1 MHESIY
7 PTPYLPVPQPRTGP
21 MRLLFYGGFLGGLLI
36 TAAVLWVGV
45 AQNENIWTAWFA
57 GKFAAWQGIGI
68 GLLLGTVFALGM
80 WYGGRYIEGFAA
92 IRQKIAQA
100 LELESIYGWHAVAL
114 SLIAAVPE
122 EIFFRGAMQPTLG
135 LILTALIF
143 GVLHAMTRLYFIYAV
158 LAGLG
163 LGLLANWHGSLWMPI
178 AAHFAVNCWSLM
190 LLARWSRAEN
200 QKAPTEELMP

>member
-1 MHESIY
+1 MRESIY

-21 MRLLFYGGFLGGLLI
+21 MRLLFYGSFLGGLLI
-36 TAAVLWVGV
+36 TAAGLWVGIV
-45 AQNENIWTAWFA
+45 QNENIWTVWFA
-57 GKFAAWQGIGI
+57 GKSAAWQGIAI
-68 GLLLGTVFALGM
+68 GLLIGTVFALGL

-100 LELESIYGWHAVAL
+100 LELESIYIWHAIAL

-135 LILTALIF
+135 VILTALIF
-143 GVLHAMTRLYFIYAV
+143 GVLHAMTRLYFIYAA

-163 LGLLANWHGSLWMPI
+163 LGLLANWHGSLWMPM

-200 QKAPTEELMP
+200 QKAPTEVLML